1 MLDVIGDDYIIQ
13 HCLAEAERDKREELF
28 RTYVADS
35 IHYLCQ
41 GKSIGKSYSDLID
54 EINNPVK
61 DERTGEE
68 IKKSIKDGFNELVR
82 KGGENQ
88 NGFDETGSN
97 AVT

>member
-1 MLDVIGDDYIIQ
+1 MLDALGDDYIIQ

-28 RTYVADS
+28 RTYLADS
-35 IHYLCQ
+35 IHYLGQ
-41 GKSIGKSYSDLID
+41 GKSIEKSYSDLID

-61 DERTGEE
+61 DERTAEE
-68 IKKSIKDGFNELVR
+68 IKKSIKDGFNKLVR

-97 AVT
+97 IVT

>member
-1 MLDVIGDDYIIQ
+1 MLEALGDDYIIQ
-13 HCLAEAERDKREELF
+13 HCLAEAEREKRDDLF
-28 RTYVADS
+28 RAYVADS
-35 IHYLCQ
+35 IHYLGQ

-97 AVT
+97 TVT

>member
-35 IHYLCQ
+35 IHYLGQ

-97 AVT
+97 IVT

>member
-35 IHYLCQ
+35 IHYLGQ
-41 GKSIGKSYSDLID
+41 GKSIGKSYSELID

-61 DERTGEE
+61 DERTAEE
-68 IKKSIKDGFNELVR
+68 IKKSIKDGFNKLVR

-88 NGFDETGSN
+88 NGSNETGCN

>member
-28 RTYVADS
+28 RTYLADS
-35 IHYLCQ
+35 IHYLGQ
-41 GKSIGKSYSDLID
+41 GKSIEKSYSDLID

-61 DERTGEE
+61 DERTAEE
-68 IKKSIKDGFNELVR
+68 IKKSIKDGFNKLVR

-88 NGFDETGSN
+88 NGFDEIGSN
-97 AVT
+97 IVT

>member
-28 RTYVADS
+28 RTYLADS
-35 IHYLCQ
+35 IHYLGQ
-41 GKSIGKSYSDLID
+41 GKSIEKSYSDIID
-54 EINNPVK
+54 EVNNPVK
-61 DERTGEE
+61 DERTAEE
-68 IKKSIKDGFNELVR
+68 IKKSIKDGFNKLVR

-97 AVT
+97 IVT

>member
-1 MLDVIGDDYIIQ
+1 MLDALGDDYIIQ

-28 RTYVADS
+28 RTYLADS
-35 IHYLCQ
+35 IHYLGQ

-61 DERTGEE
+61 DERTAEE
-68 IKKSIKDGFNELVR
+68 IKKSIKDGFNKLVR

-97 AVT
+97 IVT

>member
-35 IHYLCQ
+35 IHYLGQ
-41 GKSIGKSYSDLID
+41 GKSIEKSYSDLID

-61 DERTGEE
+61 DERTAEE
-68 IKKSIKDGFNELVR
+68 IKKSIKDGFNKLVR

-97 AVT
+97 IVT